1 MVDDIFQSAKQSL
14 LERLSSPLLGAFSL
28 SWCAWNWK
36 FLVILFSD
44 ASVSGTFALVDKM
57 AFPDYSAVLLRG
69 LFFPLI
75 SACIYVFLY
84 PYPARYIYEFSLRRQ
99 REINQTKQ
107 RIAEETPLTLEESR
121 RLRAE
126 YVENERRHVEVVQ
139 RLNDEIARL
148 NEALEASSD
157 NEEHA
162 PLTGAEK
169 FYDKLDESQL
179 ELLRLL
185 EKTGGETTEPDLVKQ
200 STETRVKTDFNI
212 GELERRKLIT
222 KYYSNRARAQLVAF
236 THEGRRVILE
246 SQRSSTGA

>member
-1 MVDDIFQSAKQSL
+1 MLDEIFQSAKQSL
-14 LERLSSPLLGAFSL
+14 LERLSSPLLGAFVL

-44 ASVSGTFALVDKM
+44 ASVSGTFALVDQI

-69 LFFPLI
+69 LLFPLA
-75 SACIYVFLY
+75 SACVYIFLY
-84 PYPARYIYEFSLRRQ
+84 PYPARFIYEFSLRRQ

-107 RIAEETPLTLEESR
+107 RIADETPLTLEESR

-126 YVENERRHVEVVQ
+126 YVDNERRHVELVQ

-148 NEALEASSD
+148 NEALEARGKKD
-157 NEEHA
+157 ELT

-185 EKTGGETTEPDLVKQ
+185 EKTGGESTESDLVKQ
-200 STETRVKTDFNI
+200 STETRVKTEFNI
-212 GELERRKLIT
+212 GELERRRLIT
-222 KYYSNRARAQLVAF
+222 KNYSNRVRAQLVAF
-236 THEGRRVILE
+236 THEGRRVLLE
-246 SQRSSTGA
+246 SQRPGAGA